1 MKKQVL
7 DRLIELKE
15 EVKNLPKELL
25 SEKNFEDLTN
35 SNSEED
41 KAHVY
46 NDISKIKEQKS
57 KIFRKILGFFSTHLE
72 DNSIYYQHLNKLT
85 FSPKEGI
92 FNTTHYKN
100 NEAWL
105 NDRKGLLNLL
115 EILENELN
123 EKMNLPKEKKDS
135 IFLSGLFWTI
145 LPLAVALAYFLGSYK
160 AEYDK
165 SDLEKKLQENKTQV
179 NEMNDKIEI
188 LKRQNDSLKKLK
200 IINEFNK

>member
-1 MKKQVL
+1 LKKQVL
-7 DRLIELKE
+7 DRLIELKK
-15 EVKNLPKELL
+15 EVENLPKELL
-25 SEKNFEDLTN
+25 SEKNFEDFT
-35 SNSEED
+35 SADSEED

-46 NDISKIKEQKS
+46 NEISRIKEQKN
-57 KIFRKILGFFSTHLE
+57 KIFGKILGFFSTHLD
-72 DNSIYYQHLNKLT
+72 DNSIYYKQLNKLT

-105 NDRKGLLNLL
+105 NDREELINLL

-165 SDLEKKLQENKTQV
+165 SDLENKLKENTIQTNKLY
-179 NEMNDKIEI
+179 NAIDI
-188 LKRQNDSLKKLK
+188 LKKQNDSLKRLK
-200 IINEFNK
+200 TINEFNK